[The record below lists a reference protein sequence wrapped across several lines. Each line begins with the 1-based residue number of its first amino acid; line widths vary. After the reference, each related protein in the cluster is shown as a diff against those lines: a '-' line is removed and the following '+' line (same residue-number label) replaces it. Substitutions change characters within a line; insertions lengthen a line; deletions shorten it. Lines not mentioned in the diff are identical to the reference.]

1 MNENYRILQIIKV
14 IIYIFLLFIMAY
26 PLFWVVVSS
35 VKTNADLVANPFGL
49 PVNPQ
54 FENITKLWLEGD
66 FPNYFLNSLVI
77 SIITVVGIVS
87 MSTMAGYVFAQ
98 RKGGVINFLFI
109 FFLIGLMIPGEV
121 VIVPVF
127 RIIAWLELRNTLT
140 GVILV
145 YLAGTSFSIII
156 MRTYFLSIPKEIG
169 EAALV
174 DGASEFAVFY
184 RIYLPLSAPAMVTI
198 AIFAFFSSWNDL
210 LWPLILIQDTDS
222 FTLQQGVLRFQDEFT
237 IDWSMRSAGLVFSI
251 LPPLIFYLI
260 FNRGIQKGLTA
271 GAIKI

>member
-14 IIYIFLLFIMAY
+14 IIYIFLLFIMVY